1 MSPARR
7 GRSSEASSR
16 RSPRA
21 SKSATS
27 RSQPYGFGSLSGHD
41 IVIIALPA
49 GVYGTISA
57 TSAVVELRRK
67 ISAVKLGL
75 LFGIC
80 SVAPGKSY
88 DNRLANGL
96 SCIIGNGNLESA
108 IV

>member
-1 MSPARR
+1 MPCLYRVRR

-16 RSPRA
+16 RCPRI

-27 RSQPYGFGSLSGHD
+27 RFGSSSGHH
-41 IVIIALPA
+41 IVIVALPT

-57 TSAVVELRRK
+57 TSAVVELRG
-67 ISAVKLGL
+67 IFTAAIFGL
-75 LFGIC
+75 LFGNC

-96 SCIIGNGNLESA
+96 SCIIGKGNLESA